1 MKRGFVTN
9 MDRCIGCNAC
19 VIACKQY
26 HGLEP
31 EMKRRKVREIDERI
45 VGAPVRAYLSAACQH
60 CDNPACMAVCPTGA
74 YTKRADGVVLHNPE
88 VCIGCRL
95 CQWACP
101 YEAPTFN
108 PVTKKMDKCDFCR
121 ERIDSG
127 QQPFCVD
134 ACPMEALSMV
144 DMETVDTHAYTRDVK
159 GFPRH
164 DITNANLLVKLP
176 SAVNQTR
183 R

>member
-1 MKRGFVTN
+1 MKRGFATN

-31 EMKRRKVREIDERI
+31 EMKRRKVREIDEHI
-45 VGAPVRAYLSAACQH
+45 VGSPVRAHLSASCQH
-60 CDNPACMAVCPTGA
+60 CENPACMRACPTGA
-74 YTKRADGVVLHNPE
+74 YSKRADGVVLHDPK

-108 PVTKKMDKCDFCR
+108 PKAKKMDKCDFCR
-121 ERIDSG
+121 ERIDG
-127 QQPFCVD
+127 GEEPFCVA
-134 ACPMEALSMV
+134 ACPMEALAMV
-144 DMETVDTHAYTRDVK
+144 DMETAGGHDYVRDVK

-164 DITNANLLVKLP
+164 DITRANLLVKLP
-176 SAVNQTR
+176 GAVSQTR